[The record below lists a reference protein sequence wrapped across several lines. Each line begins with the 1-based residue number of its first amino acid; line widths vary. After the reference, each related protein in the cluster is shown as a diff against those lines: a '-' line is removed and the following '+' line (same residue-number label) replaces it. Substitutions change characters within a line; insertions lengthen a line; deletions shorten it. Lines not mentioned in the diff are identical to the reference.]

1 MELHSTE
8 QINTRSNF
16 WEDEYKQR
24 DWWRR
29 KLLHGCTARE
39 YLQLTGGVS
48 RLEVVIRQTPAG
60 MVRPDPNEPVNPL
73 LSDLDL
79 GERNLEPYYRPGSV
93 ELALRI
99 VPDPKTHFSGY
110 YISAEALLASTF
122 SNDEFHIFT
131 CECGSPEC
139 AGIKSGVDVVHEDGL
154 VVWRMRGISP
164 RRVVV
169 FDSPQYRG
177 EILEKI
183 RAGLIAHRELGA
195 DACFNER
202 RETEGIERLWRRAS
216 ERKSSGDYPENRL
229 PLTPHKDLRELI
241 FLVGLEPSESFED
254 FKKKVIQ
261 QIQSKGFFKVDG
273 ADGSFI
279 VPPKPPTP

>member
-1 MELHSTE
+1 M
-8 QINTRSNF
+8 NTRSDF

-29 KLLHGCTARE
+29 NLLHGRTARE
-39 YLQLTGGVS
+39 YLRLTGGVS
-48 RLEVVIRQTPAG
+48 RLEVVIRRTPAV

-73 LSDLDL
+73 LADLDW
-79 GERNLEPYYRPGSV
+79 EEKNLEPYYQPGSV

-99 VPDPKTHFSGY
+99 VPDPKTYFSGY

-164 RRVVV
+164 RRAVV
-169 FDSPQYRG
+169 FDSQQYRG
-177 EILEKI
+177 EVLEKI
-183 RAGLIAHRELGA
+183 RAALTAHQELGA
-195 DACFNER
+195 DAWFNGR
-202 RETEGIERLWRRAS
+202 RKTEGVERLWRRAW
-216 ERKSSGDYPENRL
+216 ERKSSGDYPKNQL
-229 PLTPHKDLRELI
+229 PLTPPKDSRKLLVLI
-241 FLVGLEPSESFED
+241 GQEPDESWTD
-254 FKKKVIQ
+254 FKAKVIQ
-261 QIQSKGFFKVDG
+261 QFKDKGILKPDDG
-273 ADGSFI
+273 NFNA
-279 VPPKPPTP
+279 PPKTNQNKQDDQTKT

>member
-79 GERNLEPYYRPGSV
+79 GERNLEP
-93 ELALRI
+93 
-99 VPDPKTHFSGY
+99 
-110 YISAEALLASTF
+110 
-122 SNDEFHIFT
+122 
-131 CECGSPEC
+131 
-139 AGIKSGVDVVHEDGL
+139 
-154 VVWRMRGISP
+154 
-164 RRVVV
+164 
-169 FDSPQYRG
+169 
-177 EILEKI
+177 
-183 RAGLIAHRELGA
+183 
-195 DACFNER
+195 
-202 RETEGIERLWRRAS
+202 
-216 ERKSSGDYPENRL
+216 
-229 PLTPHKDLRELI
+229 
-241 FLVGLEPSESFED
+241 
-254 FKKKVIQ
+254 
-261 QIQSKGFFKVDG
+261 
-273 ADGSFI
+273 
-279 VPPKPPTP
+279 